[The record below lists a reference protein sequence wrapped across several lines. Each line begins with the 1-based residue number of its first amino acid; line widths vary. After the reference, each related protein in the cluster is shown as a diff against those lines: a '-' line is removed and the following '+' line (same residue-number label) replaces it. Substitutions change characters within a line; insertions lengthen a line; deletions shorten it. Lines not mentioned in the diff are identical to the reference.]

1 MSDVEALIARA
12 KKSAVA
18 VYLAT
23 DATVADDLSGIIM
36 ELVGLVSAPTK
47 ATFTAEE
54 VIGIANDT
62 SDLQGNLY
70 RLDFISRIEHEAG
83 RVLPVTPTPEL
94 SPAELAEV
102 ERFGIHD
109 EMTQNWKAFIV
120 NIEGPD
126 DIEDFDTMREAVDHA
141 NELNLLFTEI
151 IAGGGEFAPHMWAVP
166 WRTAV
171 YLSQFPRENHV

>member
-1 MSDVEALIARA
+1 MTDHVHAWVSHASGLLTCECGKSLRPIETEKMEQIMSEKIPA
-12 KKSAVA
+12 
-18 VYLAT
+18 
-23 DATVADDLSGIIM
+23 
-36 ELVGLVSAPTK
+36 
-47 ATFTAEE
+47 
-54 VIGIANDT
+54 
-62 SDLQGNLY
+62 
-70 RLDFISRIEHEAG
+70 
-83 RVLPVTPTPEL
+83 PEL
-94 SPAELAEV
+94 SEAELAEV